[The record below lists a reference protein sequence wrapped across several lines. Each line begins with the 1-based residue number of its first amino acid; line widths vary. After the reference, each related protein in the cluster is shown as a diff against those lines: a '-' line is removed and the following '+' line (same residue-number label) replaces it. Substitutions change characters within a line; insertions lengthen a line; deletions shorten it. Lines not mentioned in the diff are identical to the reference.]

1 MKNED
6 ACGDIC
12 VSRKFY
18 THKKSAPRFLLRE
31 CSAISFH
38 CYKILVNF
46 LFHDVPNRLISLHN
60 SCRANANGI
69 SITAISSSAED
80 SVHHR
85 VETLR
90 HHMKILSPICFI
102 SATSCTAHLSSG
114 DTMLRSETLFGKRET
129 NSPNSPFSANNNLT
143 QPGVSNVS
151 KTATPTSTSSSGS
164 QPNNN
169 SGSNE
174 MGSKLIVGPNI
185 KLKGVEINDCDTLVV
200 EGRVEATMDSRV
212 IQIAE
217 KGAFK
222 GSAEIDL
229 AEIRGDFDGD
239 LTVRQ
244 KLVIYSSGRVSGKI
258 RYGKLVIE
266 EGGQLSG
273 DVQVGGSAEQRE
285 LLQAKTA

>member
-1 MKNED
+1 
-6 ACGDIC
+6 
-12 VSRKFY
+12 
-18 THKKSAPRFLLRE
+18 
-31 CSAISFH
+31 
-38 CYKILVNF
+38 
-46 LFHDVPNRLISLHN
+46 
-60 SCRANANGI
+60 
-69 SITAISSSAED
+69 
-80 SVHHR
+80 
-85 VETLR
+85 
-90 HHMKILSPICFI
+90 
-102 SATSCTAHLSSG
+102 
-114 DTMLRSETLFGKRET
+114 MLRSETLFGKRET

-143 QPGVSNVS
+143 QPGVSSVS
-151 KTATPTSTSSSGS
+151 KTVVPGAAGTGSTNSAS
-164 QPNNN
+164 

-229 AEIRGDFDGD
+229 AEIHGEFDGD
-239 LTVRQ
+239 LTVRH
-244 KLVIYSSGRVSGKI
+244 KLVIYATGRVSGKI
-258 RYGKLVIE
+258 RYGKLVVE

-273 DVQVGGSAEQRE
+273 DVQVGIAEQKD